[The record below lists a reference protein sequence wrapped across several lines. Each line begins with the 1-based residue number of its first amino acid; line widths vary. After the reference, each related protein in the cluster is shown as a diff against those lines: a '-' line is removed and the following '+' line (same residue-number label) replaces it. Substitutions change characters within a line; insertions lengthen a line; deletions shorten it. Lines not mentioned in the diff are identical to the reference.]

1 MHTARSFALLFLVVT
16 LSPPVT
22 AMDCL
27 EYESYPHWIS
37 QLDTR
42 VWTADIIVRDNLAYL
57 ADRTG
62 GVAIIDIRHPLEPEL
77 VGELV
82 GSIQIG
88 WSASADALA
97 LSGDHL
103 FVADG
108 SHRLIHVLNVAD
120 PTEPYLVTQVDTG
133 EFPKNLAIFGNTLY
147 AAVQNTGVEIFD
159 ITDPTAPLPIGLQSA
174 PFNNNVKVFDNL
186 LFVATMD
193 QGLLIFDLDN
203 PAVPSFQSL
212 VPALDE
218 GETYDIAVLDHLAYV
233 TGSFGTMIVDI
244 ADPTE
249 ATMVGSISE
258 TALSITIDGHQAYL
272 PFAGIGVLDLTDP
285 LNPVPVTHLPQPSMS
300 LFAIIRKVVVRDG
313 LAYTAADDA
322 GLMIANVVKPMA
334 PPSIPTMVLPQAAE
348 RIRSWDH
355 YALVADQSAG
365 LLVVDLADPMNP
377 DLASTLDTENA
388 LAVITH
394 GNLAYLAD
402 GGDGLKV
409 IDLTDPTD
417 PLLIGHL
424 DTYSRVASGLAL
436 EDGLIYLATGL
447 SGLKIIDVSDPAA
460 PFTRGEIATTDRAQ
474 DVCLNGDLA
483 YVADNLGGLQVVDI
497 SHPEAPWILDVVDL
511 PGRQQSLLLDGQTLY
526 IGGIIT
532 GLRAFDV
539 STPDLPELVGWLPI
553 EAQDLALAG
562 DQLLAAGSDGVSMI
576 DCSDPAALATV
587 GFLPMMGDGAA
598 VMIAEDFIL
607 ASGNTMQLAPRPC
620 PVVTGIE
627 EGLPSPAIWA
637 SLSGHPNPFNPRLEI
652 TFELSTPQA
661 VRLEIYDL
669 AGRRVA
675 QLASDLH
682 AAEIH
687 RASWNGR
694 DQQGRDLPS
703 GGYFVV
709 LRGEHDLIS
718 RQVTLVR

>member
-1 MHTARSFALLFLVVT
+1 MPTARSLALLFLVVT

-27 EYESYPHWIS
+27 EYSTHPHWIT

-77 VGELV
+77 AGELV
-82 GSIQIG
+82 GAIQIG

-108 SHRLIHVLNVAD
+108 SHRQIHVLNVAD
-120 PTEPYLVTQVDTG
+120 PTNPFLVTQVDTG
-133 EFPKNLAIFGNTLY
+133 EFPKHLALHGNTLY
-147 AAVQNTGVEIFD
+147 AAVQNIGVEIFD
-159 ITDPTAPLPIGLQSA
+159 ITDPTTPQPIGLQAA
-174 PFNNNVKVFDNL
+174 PFNNNVRVFDDL

-193 QGLLIFDLDN
+193 QGLLIFDLAD
-203 PAVPSFQSL
+203 PTVPSFRSQ

-218 GETYDIAVLDHLAYV
+218 SETYDIAVLGDHAYV
-233 TGSFGTMIVDI
+233 TGATGTMIVDI
-244 ADPTE
+244 TDPAD
-249 ATMVGSISE
+249 AVMVGSISQ
-258 TALSITIDGHQAYL
+258 TALSITIDGHHAYL
-272 PFAGIGVLDLTDP
+272 PFAGIEVLDLTDP

-300 LFAIIRKVVVRDG
+300 LFAIVRKVVVRDG

-322 GLMIANVVKPMA
+322 GLMIANVVTPMA
-334 PPSIPTMVLPQAAE
+334 PPSTTTMVLPQAAE
-348 RIRSWDH
+348 RIRPWNY
-355 YALVADQSAG
+355 YALVADQAAG
-365 LLVVDLADPMNP
+365 LLTIDLADPMNP
-377 DLASTLDTENA
+377 VLTSTLDTENA

-402 GGDGLKV
+402 GGDGLKI
-409 IDLTDPTD
+409 IDLSDPAD

-436 EDGLIYLATGL
+436 ADDLIYLATGL
-447 SGLKIIDVSDPAA
+447 SGLKVIDVSDPAA
-460 PFTRGEIATTDRAQ
+460 PFTRGEVATNDRAQ
-474 DVCLNGDLA
+474 DVCLNGDIA

-497 SHPEAPWILDVVDL
+497 SHPEAPWILDVVEI

-539 STPDLPELVGWLPI
+539 STPDLPELVGWLPV
-553 EAQDLALAG
+553 EAQDLAMTG
-562 DQLLAAGSDGVSMI
+562 GHLLAAGGDGVSMI
-576 DCSDPAALATV
+576 DCSDPSALATV
-587 GFLPMMGDGAA
+587 GFLPLADDAAA
-598 VMIAEDFIL
+598 VLVAEDFIL
-607 ASGNTMQLAPRPC
+607 AAGDALHLAPRPC
-620 PVVTGIE
+620 PEATGIE
-627 EGLPSPAIWA
+627 GGPPSPVTWA
-637 SLSGHPNPFNPRLEI
+637 HLSGYPNPFNPLLEI
-652 TFELSTPQA
+652 TFELTSPQV

-675 QLASDLH
+675 ELASAH
-682 AAEIH
+682 HTAAIH
-687 RASWNGR
+687 RVSWNGR

-709 LRGEHDLIS
+709 LRGEHELIS
-718 RQVTLVR
+718 RKVSLIR